1 MSDEEVKW
9 LTNQIYHHNENNS
22 NADNNN
28 IKNDNNAKLN
38 NTNKKNK
45 SIEDSVKKERRFK
58 GG

>member
-1 MSDEEVKW
+1 M
-9 LTNQIYHHNENNS
+9 TNQICHHNENNS

-58 GG
+58 GGWKGTT